1 MCGHTYFSKFNQEI
15 HDEKVIENCTYCLS
29 PRTVWCWFRRR
40 NIYLTSPDRRKNS
53 TTEEIQTVKDNAR
66 YNGVFDKNQKGS
78 NAVHWAE
85 GKLYVNDKEIAF
97 EGSVAPGPDYKI
109 YLTKTQANDRESF
122 MKIKEDSLYI
132 GDLKNFGNFKKS
144 LPNGVNIDEYTTV
157 QIWCEKFEQFISSAS
172 FK

>member
-1 MCGHTYFSKFNQEI
+1 MKKSLKIALIASHLALFGAGFGAG
-15 HDEKVIENCTYCLS
+15 
-29 PRTVWCWFRRR
+29 
-40 NIYLTSPDRRKNS
+40 IYILPILTAEKNS
-53 TTEEIQTVKDNAR
+53 TTEEIKSVKDSAR
-66 YNGVFDKNQKGS
+66 YTGEFNKNQKGS

-85 GKLYVNDKEIAF
+85 GKLYVSDKEIAF

-122 MKIKEDSLYI
+122 MKIKSESLYI

-144 LPNGVNIDEYTTV
+144 LPNGITLDEYTTV
-157 QIWCEKFEQFISSAS
+157 QIWCEQFEQFISSAS

>member
-1 MCGHTYFSKFNQEI
+1 MKKRL
-15 HDEKVIENCTYCLS
+15 KVAMLAS
-29 PRTVWCWFRRR
+29 HLALFGVGFGVG
-40 NIYLTSPDRRKNS
+40 IYVLPILTAEKNS
-53 TTEEIQTVKDNAR
+53 TSEEIDSVKKSAR
-66 YNGVFDKNQKGS
+66 FSGEFKKSQKGS

-109 YLTKTQANDRESF
+109 YLTKTYADDRESF
-122 MKIKEDSLYI
+122 MKIKDESLYI

-144 LPNGVNIDEYTTV
+144 LPNGVNVDEYTTV
-157 QIWCEKFEQFISSAS
+157 QIWCEQFEQFIASAS